1 MANYYWRTRRM
12 IICNC
17 HFFSET
23 TEMKDFYKLLGD
35 EGLVAGSR
43 ADKGN
48 VMYDFFISA
57 DDSKRMILIEKWESV
72 EDLQAHSETELFQK
86 FRPLCKANGVKSKL
100 EMYEE

>member
-1 MANYYWRTRRM
+1 M

-23 TEMKDFYKLLGD
+23 TDMKDFYKMLCD

-48 VMYDFFISA
+48 AMYDFFFNA
-57 DDSKRMILIEKWESV
+57 EDPKRMILIEKWESID
-72 EDLQAHSETELFQK
+72 DLQAHSETELFQK
-86 FRPLCKANGVKSKL
+86 FRPLCKANAVKSKL
-100 EMYEE
+100 EMYED